1 MVRRNNAY
9 TGERPDFQIQPV
21 IRLYNL
27 RHFLTANLI
36 MDKTILDK
44 IVSEIMGT
52 SVKTLLYHYSHVRNG
67 VQGNTLAKYAA
78 SIL

>member
-27 RHFLTANLI
+27 RHSLATNLI

-44 IVSEIMGT
+44 IVSEIMDT
-52 SVKTLLYHYSHVRNG
+52 SVKTLLYHARNEI
-67 VQGNTLAKYAA
+67 QGNTLAKYAA